1 MLMPSL
7 FRTYYRLTA
16 DLPWSLWRDEFAEN
30 IGSSWYANTDEPFVG
45 KLDGNSFRIILR
57 SSRRNAFHAVLQGRI
72 RSGGLKPQIMV
83 YARMNTLALIF
94 SIVWLGLACIFLG
107 RGIYIFVK
115 GESAVLMG
123 ISLAFIVGYL
133 TIANNA
139 FYSSSQ
145 EARSML
151 KKIVETI

>member
-1 MLMPSL
+1 
-7 FRTYYRLTA
+7 
-16 DLPWSLWRDEFAEN
+16 
-30 IGSSWYANTDEPFVG
+30 
-45 KLDGNSFRIILR
+45 
-57 SSRRNAFHAVLQGRI
+57 
-72 RSGGLKPQIMV
+72 MV

-151 KKIVETI
+151 KKILETI